1 MKKLK
6 YIITCSVL
14 LTGLVSGCY
23 YDETAVFQG
32 LPQNVSLKN
41 DVMLIFNNSC
51 NTAGCHDAEG
61 SHSPSLVADQAFDAL
76 ISGQYIN
83 TVEPEKS
90 RLYLE
95 LNAGM
100 PPSGPLGAN
109 EMKIIL
115 GWITDGAK
123 DN

>member
-1 MKKLK
+1 MKKLN
-6 YIITCSVL
+6 YFIAFSVL

-32 LPQNVSLKN
+32 LPQNVSFKN
-41 DVMLIFNNSC
+41 DVMPIFDSSC
-51 NTAGCHDAEG
+51 NSSGCHDAEG
-61 SHSPSLVADQAFDAL
+61 SHSPILVADQAYDAL
-76 ISGQYIN
+76 LSGQYIN

-90 RLYLE
+90 GLYVALQS
-95 LNAGM
+95 GM
-100 PPSGPLGAN
+100 PPSGPLSDN

-115 GWITDGAK
+115 GWITEGAK